1 MKKNCIS
8 IPEGLQLPDE
18 AETKPFELKGM
29 FLKKGDELV
38 AVDIGGYPIPSDE
51 DGEEDEME
59 EETEESSDDGDKGD
73 EKPEESTKDRADSFI
88 IAIERA
94 LAKPAK

>member
-1 MKKNCIS
+1 MKNCIS

-51 DGEEDEME
+51 DGEE
-59 EETEESSDDGDKGD
+59 EETDESSDGGEMED
-73 EKPEESTKDRADSFI
+73 EKSEESPKDRADSFI

-94 LAKPAK
+94 LAKPTK